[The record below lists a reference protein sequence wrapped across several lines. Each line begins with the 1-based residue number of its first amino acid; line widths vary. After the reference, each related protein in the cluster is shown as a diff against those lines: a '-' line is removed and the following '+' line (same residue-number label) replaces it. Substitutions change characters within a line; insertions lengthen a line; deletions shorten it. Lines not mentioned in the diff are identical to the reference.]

1 MMGKADLNNLTRRS
15 LISSL
20 VPQLARAQILGFC
33 LHHFAWVEPHAW
45 GTCISRGHNWGSE
58 DTGCSRANPNTAQ
71 PGTLQGNIS
80 TGKSDCEFPPGWLM
94 PQIPPS
100 FPPSLLPLCSGR
112 AASPVTLLQAHQ
124 LFFFPKASRGFASR
138 SDADTVGRA
147 HFFHGHSV
155 SREIPRRP
163 LT

>member
-1 MMGKADLNNLTRRS
+1 MGKNQREIHGGSKGEVRWGKRAMMGKADLNNLTRRS

-100 FPPSLLPLCSGR
+100 FPPSLVLRPCCFTGHF
-112 AASPVTLLQAHQ
+112 APSPSAVFL
-124 LFFFPKASRGFASR
+124 SEGFAW
-138 SDADTVGRA
+138 
-147 HFFHGHSV
+147 FCFP
-155 SREIPRRP
+155 I
-163 LT
+163 